1 MFKDLNRFYLDNSPL
16 WRLTTSW
23 DGFQWLV
30 HDDNTQNVIIFRR
43 TNDEGEDVI
52 AICNFAPVER
62 DDYRFG
68 IPEEKNYEIAFS
80 SDDIRY
86 GGKGIPEKEII
97 LSEKIAMHGKS
108 NSIAVD
114 IPPMSV
120 MYLKPS
126 SIQPE
131 PKVLRWKAARRKPK
145 QNPLPNSQNQ
155 RPPAKKPPPQRP
167 KTTRKKATSEETAQ
181 EKPKDHPQKNGCSQG
196 KDRGKAKADP

>member
-1 MFKDLNRFYLDNSPL
+1 M
-16 WRLTTSW
+16 
-23 DGFQWLV
+23 
-30 HDDNTQNVIIFRR
+30 
-43 TNDEGEDVI
+43 
-52 AICNFAPVER
+52 ER

-86 GGKGIPEKEII
+86 GGKGNPEKEII

-131 PKVLRWKAARRKPK
+131 PKVIDVESSSAETEAEPAAEQPK
-145 QNPLPNSQNQ
+145 
-155 RPPAKKPPPQRP
+155 P
-167 KTTRKKATSEETAQ
+167 KTTRKKTAAAKEKTE
-181 EKPKDHPQKNGCSQG
+181 EKPKRTRK
-196 KDRGKAKADP
+196 KAAEKIEE

>member
-1 MFKDLNRFYLDNSPL
+1 M
-16 WRLTTSW
+16 
-23 DGFQWLV
+23 
-30 HDDNTQNVIIFRR
+30 
-43 TNDEGEDVI
+43 
-52 AICNFAPVER
+52 ER

-131 PKVLRWKAARRKPK
+131 PKVIDVESSSAETEAEPAAEQPKPKTTRKKAASTK
-145 QNPLPNSQNQ
+145 
-155 RPPAKKPPPQRP
+155 P

-181 EKPKDHPQKNGCSQG
+181 EKPKTTRKKTAAAKEKTEEKPKRTR
-196 KDRGKAKADP
+196 KKAAEKIEE